1 MTLIDMGLLF
11 LAGIVT
17 GVVNTIAGSGTIFSL
32 GTMVFLGIPI
42 EIANTTNR
50 LGVLFQN
57 IAGSL
62 SYRRYDSLSHLRLPY
77 VAAAA
82 TFAGALLGAYF
93 AANVSSGTFELLAL
107 AVIMALILQSVLD
120 MQGVALTFSL
130 NFASTSTVAEVA
142 VFFLIG
148 LYGGFIQ
155 IGVGILLLLGIRA
168 FFRLSWNESNYL
180 KLLIVL
186 IYTVPTTVYF
196 AVVGMIRWEAGLFLA
211 LGQIIGAYG
220 AARVFSLN
228 AKWNAYIPYFVLG
241 MLILTALRILIP

>member
-1 MTLIDMGLLF
+1 MSSTEAILLF
-11 LAGIVT
+11 AAGIIT
-17 GVVNTIAGSGTIFSL
+17 GMVNTIAGSGTIFSL
-32 GTMVFLGIPI
+32 GAMVFLGIPI

-57 IAGSL
+57 IAGAL
-62 SYRRYDSLSHLRLPY
+62 SYRRYESLSHLRLPY

-82 TFAGALLGAYF
+82 TFAGALVGAYF

-107 AVIMALILQSVLD
+107 VVILGLIMQSVLEIR
-120 MQGVALTFSL
+120 GTALSFSL
-130 NFASTSTVAEVA
+130 RFSQKSPVAEIA
-142 VFFLIG
+142 TFFLIG

-168 FFRLSWNESNYL
+168 FFQLSWNASNYF

-186 IYTVPTTVYF
+186 IYTVPTTIYF
-196 AVVGMIRWEAGLFLA
+196 AMVGMIEWQAGTFLA

-220 AARVFSLN
+220 AARLFSLN
-228 AKWNAYIPYFVLG
+228 DRLKAYIPFFVLG
-241 MLILTALRILIP
+241 MLTLTALRILLY

>member
-1 MTLIDMGLLF
+1 MF
-11 LAGIVT
+11 AAGIIT
-17 GVVNTIAGSGTIFSL
+17 GMVNTIAGSGTIFSL
-32 GTMVFLGIPI
+32 GAMVFLGIPI

-57 IAGSL
+57 IAGTISF
-62 SYRRYDSLSHLRLPY
+62 RRYDTLSHLKLPY

-82 TFAGALLGAYF
+82 TFIGALVGAYF

-107 AVIMALILQSVLD
+107 VVILAMIVQSILELRGARITFALDVFGGS
-120 MQGVALTFSL
+120 AT
-130 NFASTSTVAEVA
+130 AEWI

-148 LYGGFIQ
+148 LYGGFLQ

-168 FFRLSWNESNYL
+168 FFRLSWNASNYF

-186 IYTVPTTVYF
+186 IYTVPTTIYF
-196 AVVGMIRWEAGLFLA
+196 ALIGMIEWQAGIFLA

-228 AKWNAYIPYFVLG
+228 EKLKAYIPYFVLS
-241 MLILTALRILIP
+241 MLILTALRILI

>member
-1 MTLIDMGLLF
+1 MGLIEVALLF
-11 LAGIVT
+11 VAGIVT
-17 GVVNTIAGSGTIFSL
+17 GMVNTIAGSGTIFAL
-32 GTMVFLGIPI
+32 GAMVFLGIPI

-62 SYRRYDSLSHLRLPY
+62 SYRRYESLSHLRLPY

-82 TFAGALLGAYF
+82 TFVGALGGAYF

-107 AVIMALILQSVLD
+107 VVILALIVQSVLD
-120 MQGVALTFSL
+120 MRGKKLTFSL
-130 NFASTSTVAEVA
+130 RFSSKSTLAEVA

-168 FFRLSWNESNYL
+168 FFQLSWNASNYF

-186 IYTVPTTVYF
+186 IYTVPTTIYF
-196 AVVGMIRWEAGLFLA
+196 AMVGMIEWQAGIFLA

-220 AARVFSLN
+220 AARLFSLN
-228 AKWNAYIPYFVLG
+228 EKLKAYIPYFVLG
-241 MLILTALRILIP
+241 MLILTALRILLF

>member
-1 MTLIDMGLLF
+1 MGLVEIILLF
-11 LAGIVT
+11 LAGVVT
-17 GVVNTIAGSGTIFSL
+17 GMVNTIAGSGTIFSL

-62 SYRRYDSLSHLRLPY
+62 SYRKYDSLSHLRLPY
-77 VAAAA
+77 AAAAA

-107 AVIMALILQSVLD
+107 VVILALILQSVLD
-120 MQGVALTFSL
+120 MRGTALTFSL
-130 NFASTSTVAEVA
+130 HFSRNSTVAEVA

-168 FFRLSWNESNYL
+168 FFQLTWNESNYL

-211 LGQIIGAYG
+211 AGQIVGAYG
-220 AARVFSLN
+220 AARMFSLN
-228 AKWNAYIPYFVLG
+228 EQLKAFIPYFVLA
-241 MLILTALRILIP
+241 MLVLTALKILFL

>member
-1 MTLIDMGLLF
+1 MSIIDMGLLF

-17 GVVNTIAGSGTIFSL
+17 GVVNTVAGSGTIFSL
-32 GTMVFLGIPI
+32 GVMVFLGIPI

-57 IAGSL
+57 IAGTISF
-62 SYRRYDSLSHLRLPY
+62 RRHDTLSHLKLPY
-77 VAAAA
+77 VAAVA
-82 TFAGALLGAYF
+82 TFTGALAGAYF

-107 AVIMALILQSVLD
+107 VVILAMIAQAILELR
-120 MQGVALTFSL
+120 GARITFSL
-130 NFASTSTVAEVA
+130 DVFGGSAAAEWI

-148 LYGGFIQ
+148 LYGGFLQ

-168 FFRLSWNESNYL
+168 FFRLSWTASNYF

-186 IYTVPTTVYF
+186 IYTVPTTIYF
-196 AVVGMIRWEAGLFLA
+196 ALVGMIEWQAGIFLA

-228 AKWNAYIPYFVLG
+228 AKLKAYIPYFVLG